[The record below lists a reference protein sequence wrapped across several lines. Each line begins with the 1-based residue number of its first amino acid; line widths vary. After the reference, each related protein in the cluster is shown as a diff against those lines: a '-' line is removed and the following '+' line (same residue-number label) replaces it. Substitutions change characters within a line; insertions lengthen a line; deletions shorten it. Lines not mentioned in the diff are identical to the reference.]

1 MRKILLILTIV
12 ALSVTKSSAQ
22 IISVNTNAM
31 MDAMQAYSFG
41 FELVLNKRSSLAVD
55 GFWGNKIMGRNW
67 KMIAF
72 QPEWRL
78 YFGGRPLF
86 HHYIGAVGILTK
98 YDLEAYSKRYHG
110 HAMGAGL
117 SYGYVWPVTRRL
129 LIDFH
134 TSLGFVG
141 RDERNYMADETYADH
156 VYNDKP
162 GDSYSNHYVEIPTN
176 SSATMLCPI
185 KIGVS
190 VSYILK

>member
-1 MRKILLILTIV
+1 MKKILLIITIV
-12 ALSVTKSSAQ
+12 ALTATKGSAQ
-22 IISVNTNAM
+22 IISINTNAM
-31 MDAMQAYSFG
+31 MDAMMAPSFG

-67 KMIAF
+67 KMLAF

-98 YDLEAYSKRYHG
+98 YDLEACSKQYHG
-110 HAMGAGL
+110 HAMGFGM
-117 SYGYVWPVTRRL
+117 SYGYVWPVTKRL

-134 TSLGFVG
+134 TSLGFVA
-141 RDERNYMADETYADH
+141 RDERNYMKGTPYADFTQDENGKI
-156 VYNDKP
+156 Y
-162 GDSYSNHYVEIPTN
+162 TN

-185 KIGVS
+185 KMGVS
-190 VSYILK
+190 VSYIIK

>member
-1 MRKILLILTIV
+1 M
-12 ALSVTKSSAQ
+12 TKSSAQ
-22 IISVNTNAM
+22 IISINTNAM

-141 RDERNYMADETYADH
+141 RDERNYMADMNYADH
-156 VYNDKP
+156 ANNDKP
-162 GDSYSNHYVEIPTN
+162 GDSHSNHYVEIPTN

>member
-1 MRKILLILTIV
+1 MKKLLLIIIITS
-12 ALSVTKSSAQ
+12 LSFAKGSAQ
-22 IISVNTNAM
+22 IISINTNAM
-31 MDAMQAYSFG
+31 LDAMRAPAFG

-55 GFWGNKIMGRNW
+55 GFWGNKIMGKNW

-98 YDLEAYSKRYHG
+98 YDIEAYSKRYHG

-141 RDERNYMADETYADH
+141 RDERNYMIGTNYAD
-156 VYNDKP
+156 NNFIEKE
-162 GDSYSNHYVEIPTN
+162 GDSYSNHYGEIPTN

-185 KIGVS
+185 KMGIS
-190 VSYILK
+190 ISYIIK

>member
-22 IISVNTNAM
+22 IISINTNAM

-134 TSLGFVG
+134 TSLGLVG
-141 RDERNYMADETYADH
+141 RDERNYMADEKYADH
-156 VYNDKP
+156 HFIDKE
-162 GDSYSNHYVEIPTN
+162 GDSYSNHYGEIPTN

>member
-156 VYNDKP
+156 VNIDKP

>member
-1 MRKILLILTIV
+1 MKKILLILII
-12 ALSVTKSSAQ
+12 ASLSFSRSSAQ
-22 IISVNTNAM
+22 IISINTNAAL
-31 MDAMQAYSFG
+31 DAMQAYSFG

-55 GFWGNKIMGRNW
+55 GFWGNKIMGKNW
-67 KMIAF
+67 KMLAF

-86 HHYIGAVGILTK
+86 HHYVGAVGILTK

-110 HAMGAGL
+110 HAMGAGM

-134 TSLGFVG
+134 TSLGFVA
-141 RDERNYMADETYADH
+141 RDERNYMVGENYADH
-156 VYNDKP
+156 NFIDKE
-162 GDSYSNHYVEIPTN
+162 GDAPDHHYGEIPTN
-176 SSATMLCPI
+176 SRATMLCPI

>member
-1 MRKILLILTIV
+1 MKKILLILII
-12 ALSVTKSSAQ
+12 ASLSFSRSSAQ
-22 IISVNTNAM
+22 IISINTNAAL
-31 MDAMQAYSFG
+31 DAMQAYSFG

-55 GFWGNKIMGRNW
+55 GFWGNKIMGKNW
-67 KMIAF
+67 KMLAF

-86 HHYIGAVGILTK
+86 HHYVGAVGILTK

-110 HAMGAGL
+110 HAMGAGM

-134 TSLGFVG
+134 TSLGFVA
-141 RDERNYMADETYADH
+141 RDERNYMVGENYADH
-156 VYNDKP
+156 NFNDKE
-162 GDSYSNHYVEIPTN
+162 GDAPDHHYGEIPTN
-176 SSATMLCPI
+176 SRATMLCPI

>member
-1 MRKILLILTIV
+1 
-12 ALSVTKSSAQ
+12 
-22 IISVNTNAM
+22 M

-55 GFWGNKIMGRNW
+55 GLWGNKIMGKNW
-67 KMIAF
+67 KMLAF

-86 HHYIGAVGILTK
+86 HHYVGAVGILTK
-98 YDLEAYSKRYHG
+98 YDIEAYSKRYHG
-110 HAMGAGL
+110 HAMGAGM

-134 TSLGFVG
+134 TSLGFVA
-141 RDERNYMADETYADH
+141 RDERNYFVGEDYAKH
-156 VYNDKP
+156 NFIDKE
-162 GDSYSNHYVEIPTN
+162 GDSPDNHYGEIPTN
-176 SSATMLCPI
+176 SRATMLCPI

>member
-1 MRKILLILTIV
+1 MKRILLILTIV
-12 ALSVTKSSAQ
+12 ALTVTKSSAQ
-22 IISVNTNAM
+22 IVSVNTNAM
-31 MDAMQAYSFG
+31 LDAMQAYSFG

-55 GFWGNKIMGRNW
+55 GFWGNKIMGKNW
-67 KMIAF
+67 KMLAF

-86 HHYIGAVGILTK
+86 HHYVGAVGILTK
-98 YDLEAYSKRYHG
+98 YDIEAYSKRYDG
-110 HAMGAGL
+110 HAMGAGM

-134 TSLGFVG
+134 TSLGFVA
-141 RDERNYMADETYADH
+141 RDERNYMVGTPYEDTH
-156 VYNDKP
+156 FIDKE
-162 GDSYSNHYVEIPTN
+162 GDSYNNHYGEIPTN
-176 SSATMLCPI
+176 SRATMLCPI

>member
-156 VYNDKP
+156 VNNDKP

>member
-1 MRKILLILTIV
+1 MKKILLILII
-12 ALSVTKSSAQ
+12 ASLSFSRSSAQ
-22 IISVNTNAM
+22 IVSINTNAM

-55 GFWGNKIMGRNW
+55 GLWGNKIMGKNW
-67 KMIAF
+67 KMLAF

-86 HHYIGAVGILTK
+86 HHYVGAVGILTK
-98 YDLEAYSKRYHG
+98 YDIEAYSKRYHG
-110 HAMGAGL
+110 HAMGAGM

-134 TSLGFVG
+134 TSLGFVA
-141 RDERNYMADETYADH
+141 RDERNYFVGEDYAKH
-156 VYNDKP
+156 NFIDKE
-162 GDSYSNHYVEIPTN
+162 GDSPDNHYGEIPTN
-176 SSATMLCPI
+176 SRATMLCPI

>member
-12 ALSVTKSSAQ
+12 ALSVTKVSAQ
-22 IISVNTNAM
+22 IVSINTNAAL
-31 MDAMQAYSFG
+31 DAMQAYSFG

-55 GFWGNKIMGRNW
+55 GFWGNKIMGKNW
-67 KMIAF
+67 KMLAF

-86 HHYIGAVGILTK
+86 HHYVGAVGILTK
-98 YDLEAYSKRYHG
+98 YDIEAYSKRYHG
-110 HAMGAGL
+110 HAMGAGM

-134 TSLGFVG
+134 TSLGFVA
-141 RDERNYMADETYADH
+141 RDERNYMVNTPYSDYVRIDKSEEAG
-156 VYNDKP
+156 VYPTD
-162 GDSYSNHYVEIPTN
+162 EIPTN
-176 SSATMLCPI
+176 SRATMLCPI

>member
-1 MRKILLILTIV
+1 MKKLLLILIIAT
-12 ALSVTKSSAQ
+12 LSFTRGSAQ

-31 MDAMQAYSFG
+31 LDAMRAPSFG

-55 GFWGNKIMGRNW
+55 GFWGNKIMGKNW
-67 KMIAF
+67 KMLAF

-98 YDLEAYSKRYHG
+98 YDIEAYSRRYHG
-110 HAMGAGL
+110 HAIGAGV

-141 RDERNYMADETYADH
+141 RDERNYPVGTDYSGIH
-156 VYNDKP
+156 RNPDKEIVP
-162 GDSYSNHYVEIPTN
+162 VIQDEIPTN

-190 VSYILK
+190 VSYIIK

>member
-1 MRKILLILTIV
+1 MKKILLILII
-12 ALSVTKSSAQ
+12 ASLSFSRSSAQ
-22 IISVNTNAM
+22 IISINTNAAL
-31 MDAMQAYSFG
+31 DAMQAYSFG

-55 GFWGNKIMGRNW
+55 GFWGNKIMGKNW
-67 KMIAF
+67 KMLAF

-86 HHYIGAVGILTK
+86 HHYVGAVGILTK

-110 HAMGAGL
+110 HAMGAGM

-134 TSLGFVG
+134 TSLGFVA
-141 RDERNYMADETYADH
+141 RDERNYMVGENYADH
-156 VYNDKP
+156 NFIDKE
-162 GDSYSNHYVEIPTN
+162 GDAPDYHYGEIPTN
-176 SSATMLCPI
+176 SRATMLCPI

>member
-1 MRKILLILTIV
+1 MKKLLLILIIAT
-12 ALSVTKSSAQ
+12 LSFTRGSAQ

-31 MDAMQAYSFG
+31 LDAMRAPSFG

-55 GFWGNKIMGRNW
+55 GFWGNKIMGKNW
-67 KMIAF
+67 KMLAF

-98 YDLEAYSKRYHG
+98 YDIEAYSRRYHG
-110 HAMGAGL
+110 HAMGAGV

-141 RDERNYMADETYADH
+141 RDERNYPVHTEYAD
-156 VYNDKP
+156 
-162 GDSYSNHYVEIPTN
+162 YVQIEKEKDPLQYEIPTN
-176 SSATMLCPI
+176 SRATMLCPI

-190 VSYILK
+190 VSYIIK